1 MLKVVAPAL
10 LATLVAGHGH
20 VTNIVI
26 NGVSYEGWDI
36 NSFPYETDPP
46 TVVAWGTPNT
56 ANGFISPGQ
65 CTNIVLSSTII
76 TTTLEWFFST
86 IMPSP
91 WATHFPRFEQEAQS
105 DNLTRCL
112 RNI

>member
-1 MLKVVAPAL
+1 MKMLKVVAPAL

-20 VTNIVI
+20 ITNIVI

-56 ANGFISPGQ
+56 ANGFITPGQ
-65 CTNIVLSSTII
+65 YRNLVLFSTMITTPLEYSSSVVMLSS
-76 TTTLEWFFST
+76 
-86 IMPSP
+86 PV
-91 WATHFPRFEQEAQS
+91 THYSKF
-105 DNLTRCL
+105 
-112 RNI
+112 